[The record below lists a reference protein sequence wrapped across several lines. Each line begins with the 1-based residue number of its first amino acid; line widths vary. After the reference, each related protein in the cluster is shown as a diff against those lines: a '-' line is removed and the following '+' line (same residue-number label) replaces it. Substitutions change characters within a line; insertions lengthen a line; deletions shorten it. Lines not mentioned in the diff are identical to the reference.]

1 MKVEKIQLNEHY
13 KLQGGEVE
21 ALIGDMPFDYQKEGW
36 KRPAMIV
43 VPGGAYAMVS
53 KREAEPVAFR
63 FMAKGFQV
71 FVLNYLCAPVTRY
84 PEQLLELACTVDYI
98 RKNAEKYGV
107 NPKEVFAVGFSAG
120 GHLVGNLNT
129 DYMQAVE
136 GYGEALDCKL
146 TAGGLSYPVI
156 SPFYGHVGS
165 FDNLTVGTTEE
176 EKERILSK
184 TRLDEVV
191 SERTSPAFIWATA
204 NDQLV
209 PVANSINYAN
219 ALAKAKIPFE
229 LHIYPHGEHGLST
242 CDLEINLSPD
252 TAYLVKAGQWID
264 AFASFCRLYTE
275 ERF

>member
-71 FVLNYLCAPVTRY
+71 FVLNYLCAPVARY

-156 SPFYGHVGS
+156 SPVYGHVGS

-204 NDQLV
+204 NDQVV